1 MSPQR
6 PATPEKQL
14 LNLIEEP
21 KSRSSLQAAVIKR
34 HGLSIFSFGAFK
46 GRFAFF
52 RERLQKDLKEGKV
65 YQLDV
70 KALNSILR
78 LAVLV
83 LAVYFVIS
91 LFLAVMN
98 SKKTLEVELKST
110 GEKQGF
116 RTQPTSFLKAASYY
130 LEKARERDIFRMG
143 MKKTASEVALPKG
156 PSQMI
161 LDATQHLKLV
171 GISWSDDPDVMIE
184 DTQAKRTYFLKKGQS
199 IDKIKLE
206 AVFKD
211 KVILSCAGEEIE
223 LK

>member
-1 MSPQR
+1 MSPEK

-21 KSRSSLQAAVIKR
+21 HSRSSLQAAAIKR
-34 HGLSIFSFGAFK
+34 HGLSIFSFGALK

-52 RERLQKDLKEGKV
+52 KDRFQKDFKEGKV

-70 KALNSILR
+70 KALNSVLR

-83 LAVYFVIS
+83 LAAYFIIS
-91 LFLAVMN
+91 LFLAALN
-98 SKKTLEVELKST
+98 SKKALNVELKNK
-110 GEKQGF
+110 GERQESN
-116 RTQPTSFLKAASYY
+116 TQPTSFLKAASYY
-130 LEKARERDIFRMG
+130 LEKTRERDIFKMG
-143 MKKTASEVALPKG
+143 QKKTAAEAISAKG

-161 LDATQHLKLV
+161 IEATQYLKLV
-171 GISWSDDPDVMIE
+171 GISWSEDPDVMIE
-184 DTQAKRTYFLKKGQS
+184 NTKIQRTYFLKKGQS
-199 IDKIKLE
+199 IENVKLE

-211 KVILSCAGEEIE
+211 KVILSYRGEEVE

>member
-1 MSPQR
+1 MATER

-21 KSRSSLQAAVIKR
+21 RGRSSLQAAAIKR
-34 HGLSIFSFGAFK
+34 HGLSIFSLGALK

-52 RERLQKDLKEGKV
+52 KDRFQKDVKEGKA

-78 LAVLV
+78 LVVLV
-83 LAVYFVIS
+83 LAVYFSIS
-91 LFLAVMN
+91 LTLAVMN
-98 SKKTLEVELKST
+98 SKKILEIELKGSSD
-110 GEKQGF
+110 KQGSASQ
-116 RTQPTSFLKAASYY
+116 TSSFLKAASYY

-143 MKKTASEVALPKG
+143 MKKTPEAKG
-156 PSQMI
+156 PSQKI
-161 LDATQHLKLV
+161 LDVTQGLRLV
-171 GISWSDDPDVMIE
+171 GISWSEDPDVMIE
-184 DTQAKRTYFLKKGQS
+184 DTKVNRTYFLKKGQTVEN
-199 IDKIKLE
+199 IKLE

-211 KVILSCAGEEIE
+211 KVILSYAGEEIE